1 MINAKTVKKIPFGG
15 DYNPE
20 QWDEETRKNDMKM
33 LPQAD
38 IDILTLNVF
47 SWAKL
52 QPSEEEYDF
61 SDLDRIMDMAEDA
74 GMNVCLATA
83 TATHPAWMAR
93 KYPDVLRVDLDGRK
107 RKFGARQNSC
117 PNSPTYRKYSVL
129 LAKKIAERYGNRKS
143 VLAFHISNEYGG
155 LCYCENCEKAFRLW
169 LKNKY
174 KTIQKLNEAWNSSFW
189 GHTYYDWEDIQVPMN
204 TSERWP
210 VNRTSCQIQTI
221 DYYRFQSDSLLECY
235 RLEAD
240 VLKSVS
246 PQIPVTTNLMGTYPE
261 LDYHKWA
268 PYMDFISWDNY
279 PSPDDPYTRV
289 ALNHEVMRGCKRE
302 IPFALM
308 EQTPSVTN
316 WQPYNS
322 LKRPGV
328 MRLQSYQAIAH
339 GADTVMFFQ
348 MHRSR
353 GCCEKFHGAVIDHY
367 ARTDTRVFRE
377 TAQLGSELKKL
388 GAKFLGS
395 VQKPQVAV
403 LFDWNCMWGITFS
416 AGPSVDFDYT
426 SEVFKYYDAF
436 AKQNIPV
443 DVISPEQSLDSYSIV
458 AAPALYMLSEKTAV
472 LIEEFVRKGGT
483 FITTCM
489 SGMADEND
497 LVTTEG
503 YPGRLRKLCGL
514 WVEETDALLPGH
526 TNSLKTVSD
535 SGIDGEYPAAILCD
549 IIHPETAQTVAVY
562 ANDFYAQTPAVCKN
576 KFGEGEVWYIGA
588 AVPKDNTK
596 FLQKLASFTVAKH
609 GIKSIVEPQEGIEAT
624 KRIAKDGTAFV
635 FILNHSDNKKT
646 VEFDFSGTEL
656 LGGTN
661 VSKKMELNAKDVA
674 IIEVRK

>member
-129 LAKKIAERYGNRKS
+129 LAKKIAERYGKRKS

-416 AGPSVDFDYT
+416 AGPSVDF
-426 SEVFKYYDAF
+426 
-436 AKQNIPV
+436 
-443 DVISPEQSLDSYSIV
+443 
-458 AAPALYMLSEKTAV
+458 
-472 LIEEFVRKGGT
+472 
-483 FITTCM
+483 
-489 SGMADEND
+489 
-497 LVTTEG
+497 
-503 YPGRLRKLCGL
+503 
-514 WVEETDALLPGH
+514 
-526 TNSLKTVSD
+526 
-535 SGIDGEYPAAILCD
+535 GEHWL
-549 IIHPETAQTVAVY
+549 EST
-562 ANDFYAQTPAVCKN
+562 
-576 KFGEGEVWYIGA
+576 
-588 AVPKDNTK
+588 
-596 FLQKLASFTVAKH
+596 
-609 GIKSIVEPQEGIEAT
+609 
-624 KRIAKDGTAFV
+624 
-635 FILNHSDNKKT
+635 
-646 VEFDFSGTEL
+646 
-656 LGGTN
+656 
-661 VSKKMELNAKDVA
+661 
-674 IIEVRK
+674 